1 VAPSGTNTTRESIA
15 SLLVWGPIDTARLL
29 DSVADDAAGANV
41 LFTGTTRGVTA
52 GVLTTQI
59 TNRLVYEAHEPLAS
73 AVLARLRD
81 EAMATY
87 GLIGCVISHRLG
99 EVAVGETSV
108 AIATSA
114 PHRREAF
121 AAAEWLMERIKREAP
136 IWKCEEGA
144 DGDRTWVHPDNGLHP
159 DSGLHPDIELYPA
172 SGTPSAGDVQS
183 EQRAGLVD
191 GFGRVHTDLRISVT
205 DRCNLRCTYCM
216 PLDVAFKPREEL
228 LSYEEIVRVARVAAG
243 LGIRSIRITG
253 GEPLVRHDVADLVGQ
268 LVTIP
273 GIEEVSLTTNG
284 LLLGEQAA
292 DLRRAGLHRLNVSLD
307 ALNEDLFEQIARRQG
322 LDRVLDGLAAAKAA
336 GFHSI
341 RINAV
346 SIRGLTEGE
355 IVPLAEFCRREGF
368 HLRFI
373 EFMPLDGEAS
383 WSDGQVL
390 SGREVRDILTRHVG
404 PLVPT
409 LRSDAGQ
416 PAIDYV
422 YANADAAGAAET
434 SDAGGPGGQSAQ
446 AVGVGFID
454 PVTQPFCE
462 RCDRLR
468 LTADGQFRNCLF
480 STTEWDARQVL
491 RTGGSDDEIAR
502 LLQDCVRVKR
512 AAHGIGTPA
521 FERPARAMY
530 QIGG

>member
-1 VAPSGTNTTRESIA
+1 MAASGTNTTRESVA

-52 GVLTTQI
+52 GVITNQI
-59 TNRLVYEAHEPLAS
+59 TTRLVYEAHEPLAS

-81 EAMATY
+81 EAVAKH
-87 GLIGCVISHRLG
+87 GLTACAIIHRLG

-114 PHRREAF
+114 PHRRQAF

-144 DGDRTWVHPDNGLHP
+144 DGDRTWVHPD
-159 DSGLHPDIELYPA
+159 
-172 SGTPSAGDVQS
+172 SGTPSAGDVRS

-253 GEPLVRHDVADLVGQ
+253 GEPLVRRDVADLVGQ

-284 LLLGEQAA
+284 LLLEEQAT

-322 LDRVLDGLAAAKAA
+322 LDRVLAGLAAAKAA

-355 IVPLAEFCRREGF
+355 IVPLAQFCRREGF

-390 SGREVRDILTRHVG
+390 SGREVRDILTRHMG
-404 PLVPT
+404 PLVPA

-422 YANADAAGAAET
+422 YANADPAGATHTAE
-434 SDAGGPGGQSAQ
+434 AGGPGSESAQ

-480 STTEWDARQVL
+480 STTEWDTRQVL